1 MQKVSIEY
9 TLTVKTCVDHIAV
22 FLRNAGVEPKGVI
35 ANILDEFEG
44 KVSAFPLGC
53 QVCPELLNLGVSKYR
68 ECNTSDGYR
77 VVYSTEAST
86 VTAHAILSHRQD
98 VKQLLFKRLIQA

>member
-1 MQKVSIEY
+1 MQKVRIEY
-9 TLTVKTCVDHIAV
+9 TLTLKTCVDHIAV
-22 FLRNAGVEPKGVI
+22 FLRHTGVEPKGVI

-68 ECNTSDGYR
+68 ECNSSDGYR
-77 VVYSTEAST
+77 VVYSTEGST

>member
-1 MQKVSIEY
+1 MQQISIEY
-9 TLTVKTCVDHIAV
+9 TLTVKTCIDHIAV
-22 FLRNAGVEPKGVI
+22 FLRNAGVEPRGVI
-35 ANILDEFEG
+35 ASILDEFEG

-53 QVCPELLNLGVSKYR
+53 QVCPELVNLGVSKYR

-77 VVYSTEAST
+77 VLYSTDGSA
-86 VTAHAILSHRQD
+86 VTAHAVLSHRQD